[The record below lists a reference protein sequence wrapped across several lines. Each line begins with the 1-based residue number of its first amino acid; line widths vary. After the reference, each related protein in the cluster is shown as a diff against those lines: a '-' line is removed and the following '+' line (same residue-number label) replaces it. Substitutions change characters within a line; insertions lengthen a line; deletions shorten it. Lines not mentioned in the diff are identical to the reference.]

1 MRRIGKACMGLL
13 LALLALL
20 SCLPGMARAQFDPAH
35 AVWDGLLRKH
45 VVPVDGGHATR
56 VNYRGMAADRKALQ
70 AYLGEL
76 SRVSADDYA
85 RWTRDRK
92 LAFLINAY
100 NAFTVEKVLMRYP
113 DLKSIRDFGIIF
125 GNPWKDD
132 FFTLLGLPQNLDG
145 LEHGLIRAPGVFDD
159 PRIHFA
165 VNCAA
170 VGCPALRGEAYVAAR
185 LDAQLDAQAL
195 RFLADRS
202 RNRHA
207 GNALEVSRI
216 FDWYG
221 GDFAA
226 GHRGINSVAQYLA
239 RHAHVLADREADR
252 QAVRGAKLPIRFL
265 DYDWR
270 LNDVA
275 R

>member
-170 VGCPALRGEAYVAAR
+170 VGCPALRGRPMWPRGWMRNWMRRPCASWPTAAATAMPAMR
-185 LDAQLDAQAL
+185 W
-195 RFLADRS
+195 RS
-202 RNRHA
+202 HGYLTGMEETSPPGIAASIRWRNT
-207 GNALEVSRI
+207 SRAMPMY
-216 FDWYG
+216 WQTG
-221 GDFAA
+221 KQTG
-226 GHRGINSVAQYLA
+226 R
-239 RHAHVLADREADR
+239 RC
-252 QAVRGAKLPIRFL
+252 AVRNCQYGF
-265 DYDWR
+265 WTMTGG
-270 LNDVA
+270 
-275 R
+275 